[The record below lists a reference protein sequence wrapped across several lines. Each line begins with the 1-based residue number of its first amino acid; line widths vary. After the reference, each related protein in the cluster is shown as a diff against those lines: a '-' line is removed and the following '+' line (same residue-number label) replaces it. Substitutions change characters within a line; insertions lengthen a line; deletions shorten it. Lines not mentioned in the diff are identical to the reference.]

1 IIMSGVN
8 PVYTLADGKG
18 FADALKKAK
27 LSVSFALREDETASV
42 TTIAAAAPHFLESW
56 GDVMLVKGL
65 YSLSQPTIRPLF
77 NTKQFE
83 ESMLNWNGNTTSY
96 YDYLRANAASYL
108 GGSSWN
114 KALHDGLVE
123 AAPTPIGSGSASD
136 MSGSASALASSK
148 GSGMELVLYTKVGMG
163 DGQQANNPWL
173 QEFPDPITRVSW
185 DNYVTVSKADAER
198 IGP

>member
-1 IIMSGVN
+1 DAKIQAEVNKAAQQLKAAGSRGLLVCGLDDKNAQKLVLGINQELQSQALLAGSVRYTRKGSDAQMSQLIADLKAGSVHTIIMSGVN

-83 ESMLNWNGNTTSY
+83 ESLLNWNGNTTSY

-108 GGSSWN
+108 G
-114 KALHDGLVE
+114 
-123 AAPTPIGSGSASD
+123 
-136 MSGSASALASSK
+136 
-148 GSGMELVLYTKVGMG
+148 
-163 DGQQANNPWL
+163 
-173 QEFPDPITRVSW
+173 
-185 DNYVTVSKADAER
+185 
-198 IGP
+198 